1 MKCLIKKFLAD
12 KLTPNELET
21 VSNSFDL
28 VGDIAIIKVLPA
40 LESRKALIAEAV
52 MAVNKS
58 VKTVLHQTCP
68 VTGVFR
74 LRQLEYVLGERKTET
89 LFREHGCVFKVDLA
103 KAYFSPR
110 LSYERM
116 RVGKLVGPGEV
127 VVNMFAGIGCFSIII
142 AKHSYARRVYS
153 IDLNPEAVRLMRANI
168 SLNRVGLWVEAIE
181 GDAKDVIEERFLN
194 KVDRVLMPL
203 PAKAYAY
210 LDLAVK
216 ALKDGQGDIHY
227 YDFVH
232 AGRGEA
238 PISKLVEKVG
248 EKLGG
253 LGVEWAVAS
262 SRVVRT
268 VGPNWYQIVLD
279 IYVRP

>member
-1 MKCLIKKFLAD
+1 M
-12 KLTPNELET
+12 

-28 VGDIAIIKVLPA
+28 VGDIAIIKVPPA

-52 MAVNKS
+52 MAENKS
-58 VKTVLHQTCP
+58 VKTVLHQIHP
-68 VTGVFR
+68 VTGEFR
-74 LRQLEYVLGERKTET
+74 LRQLEHILGERKTET
-89 LFREHGCVFKVDLA
+89 LYREYGCVFKVDLA

-116 RVGKLVGPGEV
+116 RVGKLVGRGEV
-127 VVNMFAGIGCFSIII
+127 VVNMFAGVGCFSIVI
-142 AKHSYARRVYS
+142 AKHSPVRKVYS
-153 IDLNPEAVRLMRANI
+153 IDLNSDAIRLMRENI
-168 SLNRVGLWVEAIE
+168 SLNRVGLWVEAVE

-216 ALKDGQGDIHY
+216 ALKDERGYIHY

-232 AGRGEA
+232 AGRGEK
-238 PISKLVEKVG
+238 PMDELVEKVG
-248 EKLGG
+248 EKMSG
-253 LGVEWAVAS
+253 LGVEGAVVS

-279 IYVRP
+279 IDVRS